1 MKYFRLPS
9 HLSNMHPLFSQFAP
23 SFIISRIF
31 NFVKYSNFSNCINT
45 KNSNL
50 SAGVAQAS
58 AHTTWKARA
67 FARVG
72 SKPAVDAPNS
82 SQFQGI

>member
-1 MKYFRLPS
+1 MQPI
-9 HLSNMHPLFSQFAP
+9 FSQFAP

-31 NFVKYSNFSNCINT
+31 NFVKYSNLNNYINT
-45 KNSNL
+45 KHRIIF
-50 SAGVAQAS
+50 AGVAQAS
-58 AHTTWKARA
+58 MHTTWKARA

-82 SQFQGI
+82 SRIQGI